1 MAYLSPNISQ
11 DFKTCTKCQKNLAR
25 NDFYTKGK
33 FIDSRCK
40 SCVLLKKKV
49 GYLSKKS
56 TEPDSFKKIIIM
68 PFASGMD
75 IDTAELVDAFE
86 AFLMEEFE
94 CEQSISA

>member
-1 MAYLSPNISQ
+1 VVFSHGL
-11 DFKTCTKCQKNLAR
+11 KTCTKCQKNLAL

-40 SCVLLKKKV
+40 FCVLLKKKA

-56 TEPDSFKKIIIM
+56 TKEDVFKEIIIM
-68 PFASGMD
+68 PFTSGMD
-75 IDTAELVDAFE
+75 IDTAELVDALE